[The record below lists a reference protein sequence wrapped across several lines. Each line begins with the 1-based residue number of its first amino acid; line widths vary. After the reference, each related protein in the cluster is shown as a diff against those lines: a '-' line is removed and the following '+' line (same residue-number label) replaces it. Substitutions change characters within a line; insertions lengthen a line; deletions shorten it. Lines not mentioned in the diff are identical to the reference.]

1 MDLFD
6 REQHLERTGI
16 WKDLDAEDRRRLAEA
31 ASAVEFPA
39 GALIFREGEI
49 GDCAYVVVRG
59 SVQVFTFAK
68 NGQELELAR
77 LKESAQFG
85 EQSLLPGRSNRRNAS
100 VRAAE
105 DVTLLRILKADF
117 QKALSRQRQFSEM
130 LTQAGEVQASQ
141 NLSRQKALVRVWALF
156 MFANGFITIAIQ
168 SGLAMFFQTPFIFP
182 SLGATA
188 FLLFFTPTT
197 PPASPRNVICGHAIG
212 IVCGYIA
219 LWLTGLQYAG
229 PATVMALEWSRIL
242 ATALSLGT
250 SGALMILLNV
260 SHPPACATTLIVSL
274 GLVTKPGLLVV
285 LECAVIL
292 LTLQAFCINR
302 LAGIKYPRWAR

>member
-1 MDLFD
+1 M
-6 REQHLERTGI
+6 
-16 WKDLDAEDRRRLAEA
+16 
-31 ASAVEFPA
+31 
-39 GALIFREGEI
+39 
-49 GDCAYVVVRG
+49 
-59 SVQVFTFAK
+59 
-68 NGQELELAR
+68 
-77 LKESAQFG
+77 SAQ
-85 EQSLLPGRSNRRNAS
+85 
-100 VRAAE
+100 AE

-141 NLSRQKALVRVWALF
+141 NLSRQKALVWALF

-182 SLGATA
+182 LPGATA

-197 PPASPRNVICGHAIG
+197 PPTSPRNVICGHAIG
-212 IVCGYIA
+212 IICGYIA
-219 LWLTGLQYAG
+219 PWLTGLQYAG
-229 PATVMALEWSRIL
+229 PATVMALEWSRVL

-250 SGALMILLNV
+250 SGALMILLNA

-274 GLVTKPGLLVV
+274 GLVTKPRLLVV